1 MPHKLNASKAVDL
14 AVKFVSDD
22 VSFTVS
28 PPPPKSISYFSHFE
42 LVCTAHWILKNA

>member
-28 PPPPKSISYFSHFE
+28 PPPPKASHTF
-42 LVCTAHWILKNA
+42 LILS